1 LTSVLGACASGSSS
15 SPANVGELQ
24 QRVNSLSAELQ
35 AVKQQLSTV
44 QQQQAAQAAAATR
57 PAPSPPASAAAA
69 PAAAPTNPAPPAQA
83 TAPAPSSASNPAALE
98 EDESVRALERTLV
111 VQGNLLLPPGAME
124 IQPSFQYAYSNT
136 ATTLLV
142 SSTTAAT
149 QSTREDQAIATLAF
163 RAGLPWASQLDV
175 SVPYSYV
182 RTRSSGGSIQSTQS
196 TGGLTDLQVGL
207 SHQFLNDVGWQPGL
221 IGTVSWKP
229 ATSTP
234 NIVNFFNG
242 TNLRPFS
249 RSVGFNEVSAG
260 FNVVKRKD
268 PIVFTASYS
277 HVFAFSDTRNGTK
290 LNPGDSNNFSAGA
303 VLAASPDVSLL
314 ANVTASY
321 FNKIESGG
329 TAVAGTDDVI
339 ASFNTGASIVLTPR
353 VLLQLTVGAGLTPG
367 APNFIVG
374 VALPIRF

>member
-1 LTSVLGACASGSSS
+1 
-15 SPANVGELQ
+15 
-24 QRVNSLSAELQ
+24 
-35 AVKQQLSTV
+35 
-44 QQQQAAQAAAATR
+44 
-57 PAPSPPASAAAA
+57 
-69 PAAAPTNPAPPAQA
+69 
-83 TAPAPSSASNPAALE
+83 
-98 EDESVRALERTLV
+98 
-111 VQGNLLLPPGAME
+111 ME

-136 ATTLLV
+136 ATTLFG
-142 SSTTAAT
+142 SSTTGPTSAT

-175 SVPYSYV
+175 SLPYSYV
-182 RTRSSGGSIQSTQS
+182 RTRASGGSIQSAQS
-196 TGGLTDLQVGL
+196 TGGLTDLQIGL

-221 IGTVSWKP
+221 IGTVAWKP

-249 RSVGFNEVSAG
+249 RSIGFNEVSAG

-277 HVFAFSDTRNGTK
+277 LVFAFSDTRNGTTID
-290 LNPGDSNNFSAGA
+290 PGDSNNFSAGA

-314 ANVTASY
+314 ANVSASY
-321 FNKIESGG
+321 FDKIKSGG
-329 TAVAGTDDVI
+329 TSIPGTDDVI

-367 APNFIVG
+367 APNFTFG